1 MPLLT
6 RRKFML
12 TGAGALLGAAG
23 FGSWAFALEPGFML
37 NVTTY
42 NLTPEGWPANLR
54 MKAVVI
60 ADVHACEPWMS
71 VERIRHICEV
81 ANALQ
86 PDVIF
91 LLGDYQA
98 GMRMVTKAVYP
109 EEWGEAMSVLKAP
122 LGVYGVLGN
131 HDIWH
136 GVLPGVKGDEGET
149 VARTLTQA
157 SVRVLHNEAVRLS
170 KDGAH
175 VWVAGLADQMYNW
188 DRGRRRWVGLDDLDG
203 ALARVTDDSPV
214 ILLAHEPFIF
224 PRVPK
229 RVSLTLCGH
238 THGGQIM
245 LPFIGN
251 PLLLRRIKAAYAYGH
266 VIEDGRHMIVSAGL
280 GTSII
285 PARFMRPP
293 EIVQINL
300 GSPAVA

>member
-12 TGAGALLGAAG
+12 TGAGAMLGAVG
-23 FGSWAFALEPGFML
+23 FGSWAFALEPGYML
-37 NVTTY
+37 NVTSY
-42 NLTPEGWPANLR
+42 NLTPQGWPANLR
-54 MKAVVI
+54 LKAVVI

-71 VERIRHICEV
+71 AQRIRRICEV

-86 PDVIF
+86 PDVIL

-98 GMRMVTKAVYP
+98 GMRMVTKPVYP
-109 EEWGEAMSVLKAP
+109 EEWGEAMSVLRAP

-131 HDIWH
+131 HDVWH
-136 GVLPGVKGDEGET
+136 GVLPGVKGDEGAT
-149 VARTLTQA
+149 VARTLTHA
-157 SVRVLHNEAVRLS
+157 SARVLDNDAVRLT
-170 KDGAH
+170 KDGASF
-175 VWVAGLADQMYNW
+175 WVAGLADQMSDW
-188 DRGRRRWVGLDDLDG
+188 DRAKRRWIGQDDLDG
-203 ALARVTDDSPV
+203 TLKRVADDAPV

-224 PRVPK
+224 PQVPK
-229 RVSLTLCGH
+229 RVALTLCGH
-238 THGGQIM
+238 THGGQVM

-251 PLLLRRIKAAYAYGH
+251 PLLSRRIKPAYAYGH

-280 GTSII
+280 GTSIV

-300 GSPAVA
+300 GSDAIV